1 MNKQPENTSIQGNSP
16 LAECW
21 VSERDLLRERAFGD
35 TLWCLQEADGCETQV
50 LQSESESPRI
60 RDSTCFHC
68 LSITQPVPL
77 FLPLISK
84 TSWTWCWEIDELVKC
99 ISYDHKGLSL
109 TPMTSVINWVWWCTL
124 IIPTLGRW
132 SVPGA
137 TWSSRSMKDSI
148 SKKGSQKLTTP
159 KVVLCPLLVGLYIH
173 TSQTPNQLSWAWPC
187 VVFTVKD
194 CSKGTGHCC

>member
-21 VSERDLLRERAFGD
+21 ASERERERAFGD
-35 TLWCLQEADGCETQV
+35 TLRCVLEADGCETQV

-84 TSWTWCWEIDELVKC
+84 TS
-99 ISYDHKGLSL
+99 
-109 TPMTSVINWVWWCTL
+109 
-124 IIPTLGRW
+124 
-132 SVPGA
+132 
-137 TWSSRSMKDSI
+137 
-148 SKKGSQKLTTP
+148 
-159 KVVLCPLLVGLYIH
+159 
-173 TSQTPNQLSWAWPC
+173 
-187 VVFTVKD
+187 
-194 CSKGTGHCC
+194 